1 MEIIR
6 EILSANGI
14 EPTDAQMEKLSAFCR
29 ILKEYNEKFNLTN
42 ITDVR
47 EMAVKHLVD
56 SIKGMPYL
64 PEEGKIIDVGSGAGF
79 PSIPLIIMNEN
90 PGRSFVLLDSLR
102 KRVDFLTVVIDELR
116 LSNAVAVH
124 ARAEEEAKRARNGYD
139 CAVARAVAPL
149 NILLEYTLPLV
160 KKGGAVVAY
169 KGRPEEEIRTARN
182 ALRVLGGEIR
192 SVEKYVLNGEYERS
206 FVIVEKTGETPVK
219 YPRGQNK
226 PRIMP
231 L

>member
-1 MEIIR
+1 MR
-6 EILSANGI
+6 EILRANGI
-14 EPTDAQMEKLSAFCR
+14 ETTDTQMEKLSAFCR
-29 ILKEYNEKFNLTN
+29 LLSEYNEKFNLTN
-42 ITDVR
+42 ITD
-47 EMAVKHLVD
+47 EKEIAVKHLVD

-64 PEEGKIIDVGSGAGF
+64 PEKGKIIDVGSGAGF

-90 PGRSFVLLDSLR
+90 PEREFVLLDSLL
-102 KRVDFLTVVIDELR
+102 KRVDFLNVVIEKLELT
-116 LSNAVAVH
+116 NAVAVH
-124 ARAEEEAKRARNGYD
+124 ARAEEEAKRARNGYA

-149 NILLEYTLPLV
+149 NVLLEYTLPLV

-169 KGRPEEEIRTARN
+169 KGDPEEEMRNAEN
-182 ALRVLGGEIR
+182 ALRILGGR
-192 SVEKYVLNGEYERS
+192 VKSVEKYKLNGEYERS
-206 FVIVEKTGETPVK
+206 FVIVEKTAETPLK

>member
-1 MEIIR
+1 
-6 EILSANGI
+6 
-14 EPTDAQMEKLSAFCR
+14 MEKLSAFCR
-29 ILKEYNEKFNLTN
+29 LLSEYNEKFNLTN
-42 ITDVR
+42 ITD
-47 EMAVKHLVD
+47 EKEIAVKHLVD

-64 PEEGKIIDVGSGAGF
+64 PEKGKIIDVGSGAGF

-90 PGRSFVLLDSLR
+90 PEREFVLLDSLL
-102 KRVDFLTVVIDELR
+102 KRVDFLNVVIEKLELT
-116 LSNAVAVH
+116 NAVAVH
-124 ARAEEEAKRARNGYD
+124 ARAEEEAKRARNGYA

-149 NILLEYTLPLV
+149 NVLLEYTLPLV

-169 KGRPEEEIRTARN
+169 KGDPEEEMRNAEN
-182 ALRVLGGEIR
+182 ALRILGGR
-192 SVEKYVLNGEYERS
+192 VKSVEKYKLNGEYERS
-206 FVIVEKTGETPVK
+206 FVIVEKTAETPLK

>member
-1 MEIIR
+1 
-6 EILSANGI
+6 
-14 EPTDAQMEKLSAFCR
+14 MEKLSAFCR
-29 ILKEYNEKFNLTN
+29 LLSEYNEKFNLTN
-42 ITDVR
+42 ITD
-47 EMAVKHLVD
+47 EKEIAVKHLVD

-64 PEEGKIIDVGSGAGF
+64 PEKGKIIDVGSGAGF

-90 PGRSFVLLDSLR
+90 PEREFVLLDSLR
-102 KRVDFLTVVIDELR
+102 KRVDFLNVVIEKLELT
-116 LSNAVAVH
+116 NAVAVH
-124 ARAEEEAKRARNGYD
+124 ARAEEEAKRARNGYS

-169 KGRPEEEIRTARN
+169 KGDPEEEIKN
-182 ALRVLGGEIR
+182 AEKALHILGGKIR
-192 SVEKYVLNGEYERS
+192 LVEKYKLNEEYERS
-206 FVIVEKTGETPVK
+206 FVIVEKIAETPLK

>member
-1 MEIIR
+1 MR
-6 EILSANGI
+6 EILRANGI
-14 EPTDAQMEKLSAFCR
+14 ETTDTQMEKLSAFCR
-29 ILKEYNEKFNLTN
+29 LLSEYNEKFNLTN
-42 ITDVR
+42 ITD
-47 EMAVKHLVD
+47 EKEIAVKHLVD

-64 PEEGKIIDVGSGAGF
+64 PEKGKIIDVGSGAGF

-90 PGRSFVLLDSLR
+90 PEREFVLLDSLR
-102 KRVDFLTVVIDELR
+102 KRVDFLNVVIEKLELT
-116 LSNAVAVH
+116 NAVAVH
-124 ARAEEEAKRARNGYD
+124 ARAEEEAKRARNGYS

-169 KGRPEEEIRTARN
+169 KGDPEEEIKN
-182 ALRVLGGEIR
+182 AEKALHILGGKIR
-192 SVEKYVLNGEYERS
+192 LVEKYKLNEEYERS
-206 FVIVEKTGETPVK
+206 FVIVEKIAETPLK